1 MNVKKH
7 DADKQRQW
15 QRTIAE
21 AARSGLSVR
30 EFCRRHRLPESRF
43 YWWRRRIKTTGPDW
57 KKLNVNRGGASFSL
71 VSEEGA
77 GQLTGLE
84 LVLRDGRRLRINQG
98 VEEQTLRSVLSAL
111 EPSGNE

>member
-1 MNVKKH
+1 MSEKRKNVE
-7 DADKQRQW
+7 KQRQW

-43 YWWRRRIKTTGPDW
+43 YWWHRKLKTHPDW
-57 KKLNVNRGGASFSL
+57 KKLNANRGGARFAL

-77 GQLTGLE
+77 SQPAGLE
-84 LVLRDGRRLRINQG
+84 LVLRDGRRLRISQG

-111 EPSGNE
+111 EPKD